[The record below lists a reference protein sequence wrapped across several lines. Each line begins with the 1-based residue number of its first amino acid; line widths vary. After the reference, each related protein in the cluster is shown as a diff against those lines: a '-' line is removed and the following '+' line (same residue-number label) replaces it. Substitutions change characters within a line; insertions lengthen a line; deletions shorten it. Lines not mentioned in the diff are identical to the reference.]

1 MTLTD
6 LYTASEAIQRL
17 KLPRST
23 FYYLVDQGEIPK
35 VVVPLRKQAYYAKRV
50 IDELAEQRQ
59 AVVRELQSAPDR
71 LTFLVPSLGDL
82 EQLVEI
88 DRTIWGEVGIIDP
101 EAIAAR
107 FARNPEC
114 VHVLM
119 DNSDG
124 RVLGGVTMSPIKPD
138 ILTGLIELRLDESD
152 VHPSDYLAFSAT
164 EGEQDCYVVG
174 IVSRQDL
181 HATFYASRLL
191 QHAMDYL
198 AELVERGVRFRALY
212 TVATTSDG
220 ERLAHKLGF
229 EELCRGHGPLG
240 DARIAYKLDMAQ
252 RRPKAAMVTRYQAA
266 VKNQKRRAKR
276 HSKQAS

>member
-1 MTLTD
+1 MPLTD

-35 VVVPLRKQAYYAKRV
+35 VMVPLRKQAYYSKHV
-50 IDELAEQRQ
+50 IDALAEQRQ
-59 AVVRELQSAPDR
+59 AVVRELQSAPER
-71 LTFLVPSLGDL
+71 LAFVAPSLGDL

-114 VHVLM
+114 VHVLK
-119 DNSDG
+119 DTSDG
-124 RVLGGVTMSPIKPD
+124 RVLGGVTMGPIKPD
-138 ILTGLIELRLDESD
+138 ILAGLLELRLDESD
-152 VHPSDYLAFSAT
+152 VHPSDYLPFSP
-164 EGEQDCYVVG
+164 GEEAQDCYVVG

-191 QHAMDYL
+191 QHAMDFL
-198 AELVERGVRFRALY
+198 TELVERSVRFRALY
-212 TVATTSDG
+212 TVATTDDG
-220 ERLAHKLGF
+220 ERLARKLGF
-229 EELCRGHGPLG
+229 EELTRGHGPLG
-240 DARIAYKLDMAQ
+240 DARIAFKLDMTQ
-252 RRPKAAMVTRYQAA
+252 RQPKAAMVTRYQAA

-276 HSKQAS
+276 HSKQAN